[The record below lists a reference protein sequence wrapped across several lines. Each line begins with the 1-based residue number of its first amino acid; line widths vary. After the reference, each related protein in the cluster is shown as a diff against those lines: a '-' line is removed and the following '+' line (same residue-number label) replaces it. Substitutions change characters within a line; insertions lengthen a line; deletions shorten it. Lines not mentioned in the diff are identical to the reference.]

1 MTCTGCCVG
10 NHDTVH
16 MYDGVNAGGSSP
28 ASFRYPLLSLFMPS
42 TQRAQLA
49 TIDEQLIERVAQR
62 IVDAC
67 DPEAIYLFGSAA
79 RGDAGPESDLDLLI
93 VTELEDDERF
103 YEKASQL
110 RRLFDG
116 WLVSF
121 DILVQSP
128 RDFSR
133 AKAWPGHIAYTASR
147 EGTLLYRRASHA

>member
-1 MTCTGCCVG
+1 
-10 NHDTVH
+10 
-16 MYDGVNAGGSSP
+16 
-28 ASFRYPLLSLFMPS
+28 MPS

-49 TIDEQLIERVAQR
+49 TIDESLIERVADR

-93 VTELEDDERF
+93 VTELVEERP
-103 YEKASQL
+103 YEKASEL

-128 RDFSR
+128 HDFDR
-133 AKAWPGHIAYTASR
+133 VKTWPGHIAYTATR
-147 EGTLLYRRASHA
+147 EGTLLYQRSSRAHA